1 MRISINTSKWYD
13 NVWAA
18 LIFFTRLPWWR
29 WHQPPKDSYRA
40 VVEYWPLTGWI
51 TGGAMALTL
60 YGGSMVMPYMLAMAL
75 AMAVRILLTG
85 ALHEDGLA
93 DFFDGFGAG
102 GHDRERI
109 LAIMKD
115 SQIGTYGVL
124 GLIVYALLLYLALLS
139 FPPKV
144 AAMAVFAGDA
154 YSKMLSAQIIQMMP
168 YARTEQDSKAHNV
181 YRKMNVK
188 AGLLL
193 FVQGMLPMGLLF
205 WTFGW
210 QLRWDMLIFVPGITM
225 YFIYL
230 LIWKRLRGY
239 TGDCCGA
246 LCLLVELSFY
256 LTLSAMLFEQNYQLN
271 F

>member
-1 MRISINTSKWYD
+1 
-13 NVWAA
+13 
-18 LIFFTRLPWWR
+18 
-29 WHQPPKDSYRA
+29 
-40 VVEYWPLTGWI
+40 
-51 TGGAMALTL
+51 MALTL